1 MQSGLYI
8 FRFIPPNS
16 PPEGEK
22 TTDSEKECH
31 IPRSSEELVDWH
43 VLLKITVGSEGL
55 LVGSQGK
62 IFVMEDECCAN
73 SGSSGEPVVI
83 SGLGRVLRPVK
94 ERNVTVVM
102 RCPSRWQYAET
113 LRLDIHFD
121 KLEGHVVGLKDEML
135 QDVTVSYEGSPA
147 YGGYIGEATI
157 AVKSKPF
164 HSPNRLR
171 FVLDPY
177 TGPLCTM
184 CLDPIYAQGY
194 GCSGCGMVEYCSSEC
209 QGAHMS
215 GGHGLLCQKLK
226 QNYTQSSEKVVAES
240 EKGAEVVAWWRCL
253 GDASYSILVDY
264 SNELGQAIEFF
275 MCTLKP
281 AQSEG
286 LRFRYIVEK
295 GTTPKEVHQEELAE
309 FACTVFSAVSK
320 NSISKGCASLAA
332 ACLNYI
338 FVFSRH
344 IEDIVDSHFLY
355 YSSYLSE
362 DFEGTMSSV
371 EEYVTYARPLHE
383 LGVALMEF
391 ALKSPTA
398 LLFWHRIKM
407 AKNVCISLYNVD
419 TRCQCSEI
427 KELVNAI
434 PRQQRETLHLLS
446 KLFLIMAS
454 RAPKREGL
462 RLLEQAE
469 RCLRDCLPAELK
481 GREGAGE
488 LDGEEGQLEEIELS
502 CLATL
507 YFRLAVLLQLYGDA
521 NKRREAEALKAH
533 GDALLAKAK
542 IMQEEEDASRKKEKD
557 ENEKKKEKKNGS

>member
-8 FRFIPPNS
+8 FRFIPPHC
-16 PPEGEK
+16 PPEVEK
-22 TTDSEKECH
+22 STDSKEECH
-31 IPRSSEELVDWH
+31 VPQSSEELNDWH
-43 VLLKITVGSEGL
+43 VLLKITVESEGL
-55 LVGSQGK
+55 SVGPQGK

-73 SGSSGEPVVI
+73 SGSSGEPIVI
-83 SGLGRVLRPVK
+83 SALGRVPRPIK
-94 ERNVTVVM
+94 DRNVTVVM
-102 RCPSRWQYAET
+102 RYPCRWQYAEI
-113 LRLDIHFD
+113 LRFDVHFD
-121 KLEGHVVGLKDEML
+121 KLEGYVLGSKEEML
-135 QDVTVSYEGSPA
+135 YDVTVSYEGSQA
-147 YGGYIGEATI
+147 YGGYIGEAT
-157 AVKSKPF
+157 VEVEGKPF
-164 HSPNRLR
+164 PLPHRLR
-171 FVLDPY
+171 LVLEPY
-177 TGPLCTM
+177 AGPLCTM

-194 GCSGCGMVEYCSSEC
+194 GCSGCGMVEYCSTEC
-209 QGAHMS
+209 QAAHMS

-226 QNYTQSSEKVVAES
+226 QTYTQSSEKVVAET
-240 EKGAEVVAWWRCL
+240 EKGTEIVAWWRCL

-264 SNELGQAIEFF
+264 RNDLGQAIEFF
-275 MCTLKP
+275 ICTLKP
-281 AQSEG
+281 AQDEG
-286 LRFRYIVEK
+286 LRYRYIVEK
-295 GTTPKEVHQEELAE
+295 GTTPKEVNQEKLAE
-309 FACTVFSAVSK
+309 FACAVFSAVSK
-320 NSISKGCASLAA
+320 NAISKGCASLAA

-344 IEDIVDSHFLY
+344 IDAIVDSHFIY

-362 DFEGTMSSV
+362 DFEGTMCSV

-383 LGVALMEF
+383 LGVALIEF

-469 RCLRDCLPAELK
+469 KCLRDCLPTEPE
-481 GREGAGE
+481 GREG
-488 LDGEEGQLEEIELS
+488 DGEGDGDEDHLEEMELS

-507 YFRLAVLLQLYGDA
+507 YFRLAVLLRLYGDA
-521 NKRREAEALKAH
+521 NKTREADALKAH
-533 GDALLAKAK
+533 GDELLAKAK
-542 IMQEEEDASRKKEKD
+542 AMQAEEEASKKKAED
-557 ENEKKKEKKNGS
+557 ENEKMKEKKKDF